1 MSLNCAEIDKILEE
15 LDLEGSY
22 IQKVVQSSYS
32 VMVLHL
38 YKTRPMSLV
47 ICLEPGACRL
57 HETTRKIPK
66 FDKPLRFMELLR
78 SRLRGAK
85 ITEAVQLNNDR
96 IVRLSLETS
105 SGMLYLYIR
114 LWSGAA
120 NMLLVDNGI
129 IVDAFYRRPSR
140 HEVSGEPWQ
149 PLPGESEAT
158 TTQTFGNEPSA
169 AAGSESK
176 AVAESVSTTV
186 SPIAADKPVKT
197 YTVRSYDASKTF
209 NEAIDEWYAR
219 QAPVL
224 SLEALRAE
232 AERFY
237 GLKIEK
243 ISRALEKLEAK
254 KHSFLQ
260 ADTLKHQGDLL
271 LANLYR
277 IPQGASSVELEDYAA
292 DNRIIRIALDPRK
305 TAQENAAG
313 YYERYKKAVS
323 GLEALTDDIEASKR
337 TLAALNE
344 ELVKLRVEENPY
356 LIEKV
361 LHKRKIPV
369 QRKQAAQ
376 EKERPGLTFYHDGWI
391 LYVGRTAAENDEL
404 LRHHV
409 RGKDMW
415 LHVRDYSGGYVFIKN
430 KNGKTV
436 PLPVLIAAGNLAV
449 FYSKAR
455 RNGQADLYY
464 TAVKDLRR
472 AKNAPKG
479 TVLPSNEKNLSIK
492 LDPVVL
498 KQLEQ
503 SRGETLS

>member
-1 MSLNCAEIDKILEE
+1 MSLNCTEIDKILEE

-22 IQKVVQSSYS
+22 IQKIVQSSYS

-38 YKTRPMSLV
+38 YKNRPVNLL

-57 HETTRKIPK
+57 HETRQKIPK

-85 ITEAVQLNNDR
+85 ITKAEQLNHDR
-96 IVRLSLETS
+96 IVKLSLEAA
-105 SGMLYLYIR
+105 SGSLHLYIR

-120 NMLLVDNGI
+120 NMILTDNGV

-140 HEVSGEPWQ
+140 HEISGEPWREPEAAQ
-149 PLPGESEAT
+149 PDT
-158 TTQTFGNEPSA
+158 A
-169 AAGSESK
+169 AQPAK
-176 AVAESVSTTV
+176 V
-186 SPIAADKPVKT
+186 
-197 YTVRSYDASKTF
+197 YTIRSYDPALSF
-209 NEAIDEWYAR
+209 NEAIDQWYT
-219 QAPVL
+219 QKAPVL

-232 AERFY
+232 AEQFY

-243 ISRALEKLEAK
+243 LTRALEKLTAK
-254 KHSFLQ
+254 KQSFLESG
-260 ADTLKHQGDLL
+260 TLKHQGDIL

-277 IPQGASSVELEDYAA
+277 IPPGASVIELEDYAE
-292 DNRIIRIALDPRK
+292 DNRIIRINLDPRK
-305 TAQENAAG
+305 TAQENAAV

-337 TLAALNE
+337 AIESLIAE
-344 ELVKLRVEENPY
+344 REQLRHEENPHIIDKI
-356 LIEKV
+356 LRK
-361 LHKRKIPV
+361 KKIPA
-369 QRKQAAQ
+369 QQKHAAQ
-376 EKERPGLTFYHDGWI
+376 EKERPGLTFYYQDWI

-415 LHVRDYSGGYVFIKN
+415 LHTRDYAGGYVFIKN

-464 TAVKDLRR
+464 TAVKNLRR

-479 TVLPSNEKNLSIK
+479 TVLPSNEKNLLIK
-492 LDPVVL
+492 LDQTIL
-498 KQLEQ
+498 KQLEDSQ
-503 SRGETLS
+503 ERAEAHI

>member
-32 VMVLHL
+32 VMVLYL

-158 TTQTFGNEPSA
+158 TTQIFGNEPSA

-176 AVAESVSTTV
+176 AVAESAPTTV

-376 EKERPGLTFYHDGWI
+376 EKERSGLTFYHDGWI

-503 SRGETLS
+503 SRGEALN

>member
-149 PLPGESEAT
+149 PPPGESEAT

-503 SRGETLS
+503 SRGEALS

>member
-176 AVAESVSTTV
+176 AVAEGAFTTV

-503 SRGETLS
+503 SRGEALN

>member
-32 VMVLHL
+32 VMVLYL

-96 IVRLSLETS
+96 VVRLSLETS

-149 PLPGESEAT
+149 PLPGESEAAAT
-158 TTQTFGNEPSA
+158 DVEAKTIESA
-169 AAGSESK
+169 F
-176 AVAESVSTTV
+176 TTV
-186 SPIAADKPVKT
+186 LPVAADKPIKT
-197 YTVRSYDASKTF
+197 YTVRSYDTSKTF

-344 ELVKLRVEENPY
+344 ELAKLRVEENPY

-492 LDPVVL
+492 LDPAVL

-503 SRGETLS
+503 SRGEAL

>member
-96 IVRLSLETS
+96 IVRLALETA
-105 SGMLYLYIR
+105 SGTLRLYIR

-149 PLPGESEAT
+149 PLPGESDAAA
-158 TTQTFGNEPSA
+158 TQTFGSEPSV

-176 AVAESVSTTV
+176 VIAEIVPTAMSLV
-186 SPIAADKPVKT
+186 AADKPLKT
-197 YTVRSYDASKTF
+197 YTVRSYDTSKTF

-271 LANLYR
+271 LANIYR
-277 IPQGASSVELEDYAA
+277 IPQGAASVELEDYDA
-292 DNRIIRIALDPRK
+292 DNRIIRITLDPRK
-305 TAQENAAG
+305 TVQENAAG

-344 ELVKLRVEENPY
+344 ELAKLRVEENPY

-464 TAVKDLRR
+464 TAVKNLRR

-492 LDPVVL
+492 LDPAVL

-503 SRGETLS
+503 SRGEVLS

>member
-32 VMVLHL
+32 VMVLYL
-38 YKTRPMSLV
+38 YKTRPMRLV

-186 SPIAADKPVKT
+186 SPIAADKPIKT
-197 YTVRSYDASKTF
+197 YTVRSYDTSKTF

-323 GLEALTDDIEASKR
+323 GLEALTDDIEASKQ

-344 ELVKLRVEENPY
+344 ELAKLRVEENPY

-503 SRGETLS
+503 SRGEALN